1 MHSHLLL
8 PEALIWGISYTS
20 IKVTGDSIMIHTL
33 IKWLLDTIGAMG
45 YPGIL
50 LLMAMESSI
59 IPVPSELVMPPAGYL
74 AFQGKMNMGLVILC
88 GTVGSLVGAYANY
101 FVSHY
106 LGRPLIIKYGKYVLI
121 PPDKFEKVEQ
131 FFLKHGE
138 ISTFIGRL
146 LPVIRHLISIPAGL
160 AGMNH
165 LKFSLYTLLGAGIWC
180 TVLTLIGYFIGENEK
195 LIMQYS
201 HKALL
206 WVLLFCTTL
215 IVVYVWRQRRNGS
228 KAQL

>member
-1 MHSHLLL
+1 
-8 PEALIWGISYTS
+8 
-20 IKVTGDSIMIHTL
+20 MIHSIIL
-33 IKWLLDTIGAMG
+33 WLLDTINAMG

-74 AFQGKMNMGLVILC
+74 AYQGKMNLAAVILC
-88 GTVGSLVGAYANY
+88 GTVGSLIGAYVNY
-101 FVSHY
+101 GVSHY
-106 LGRPLIIKYGKYVLI
+106 LGRPLILKYGKYVLI
-121 PPDKFEKVEQ
+121 PPDKFERVER

-146 LPVIRHLISIPAGL
+146 LPVIRHLISIPAGV

-180 TVLTLIGYFIGENEK
+180 TILTLIGYAIGENQQ

-206 WVLLFCTTL
+206 WVIL
-215 IVVYVWRQRRNGS
+215 ICAVLVVVYIWRQRKNTD
-228 KAQL
+228 KA

>member
-1 MHSHLLL
+1 MIRAGS
-8 PEALIWGISYTS
+8 AIISRMEFYMMNTA
-20 IKVTGDSIMIHTL
+20 VQ
-33 IKWLLDTIGAMG
+33 WLLDTIGVMG

-74 AFQGKMNMGLVILC
+74 AHQGKMSMSLAILC

-101 FVSHY
+101 FASRY

-121 PPDKFEKVEQ
+121 PPDKFEKVES
-131 FFLKHGE
+131 FFLRHGE

-146 LPVIRHLISIPAGL
+146 LPVVRHLISIPAGL

-165 LKFSLYTLLGAGIWC
+165 FRFSLYTLIGAGLWC
-180 TVLTLIGYFIGENEK
+180 TILTLIGYAIGENQQ
-195 LIMQYS
+195 LIIQYS
-201 HKALL
+201 HRALF
-206 WVLLFCTTL
+206 WVLLFSGAL
-215 IVVYVWRQRRNGS
+215 VAVYVWRQRRNNS
-228 KAQL
+228 RV